1 MPDDIYLKLENNIKR
16 IIENFNMGEIS
27 NIQFVEDV
35 VFEYQI
41 AYKDASD
48 THKTELKNSFMRF
61 IKTILHKIEKLGD
74 ENKNIDKS
82 SNISI
87 IFDSARILLK
97 LLSEYND
104 ETNST
109 HFDYTNETGGI
120 MISVVNKIFSFSN
133 INNLKDLIVE
143 LLDRANASGILTEDE
158 INKFIMP
165 ILDRINE
172 KYK

>member
-1 MPDDIYLKLENNIKR
+1 MPYDICSRLNENLKVIEESFKR
-16 IIENFNMGEIS
+16 GEIS
-27 NIQFVEDV
+27 NIQCIEKI

-48 THKTELKNSFMRF
+48 TDKTELKNSFMRF
-61 IKTILHKIEKLGD
+61 IIAFLHGIEKIGD
-74 ENKNIDKS
+74 QNKDIDKS

-120 MISVVNKIFSFSN
+120 MISVVNKIFSYIN
-133 INNLKDLIVE
+133 INNLKDLIVK
-143 LLDRANASGILTEDE
+143 LLDNARTSGILTGDE

>member
-1 MPDDIYLKLENNIKR
+1 
-16 IIENFNMGEIS
+16 MGEIS

-48 THKTELKNSFMRF
+48 TDKTELKNSFMRF

-97 LLSEYND
+97 LLSEYNAGRAD
-104 ETNST
+104 ETVGICSVGYYIDCRSMVCLI
-109 HFDYTNETGGI
+109 FGRKGQMEMAAGGCG
-120 MISVVNKIFSFSN
+120 
-133 INNLKDLIVE
+133 
-143 LLDRANASGILTEDE
+143 ASACHIIRRQCG
-158 INKFIMP
+158 K
-165 ILDRINE
+165 R
-172 KYK
+172 

>member
-1 MPDDIYLKLENNIKR
+1 
-16 IIENFNMGEIS
+16 
-27 NIQFVEDV
+27 
-35 VFEYQI
+35 
-41 AYKDASD
+41 
-48 THKTELKNSFMRF
+48 
-61 IKTILHKIEKLGD
+61 
-74 ENKNIDKS
+74 
-82 SNISI
+82 
-87 IFDSARILLK
+87 
-97 LLSEYND
+97 
-104 ETNST
+104 
-109 HFDYTNETGGI
+109 